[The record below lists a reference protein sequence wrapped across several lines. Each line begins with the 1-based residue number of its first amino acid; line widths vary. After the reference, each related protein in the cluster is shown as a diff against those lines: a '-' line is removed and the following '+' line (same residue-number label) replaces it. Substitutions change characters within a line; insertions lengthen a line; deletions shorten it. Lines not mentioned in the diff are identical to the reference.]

1 MYGGHIVNDLDRLLA
16 NTYLDFFMKDELLDE
31 MPLYPYLDA
40 TTAANSAGTDTNPLL
55 YSTTQFK
62 SANFL
67 FFSKLV
73 ELFKAP
79 NTNCSYDLVVEHIDE
94 ELKSETPL
102 AFGLHPNA
110 EIGFRTQ
117 TSEELLKTILEL
129 SASSASADGGG
140 SGEVQVRHL
149 MINVVYNRR

>member
-1 MYGGHIVNDLDRLLA
+1 M
-16 NTYLDFFMKDELLDE
+16 
-31 MPLYPYLDA
+31 
-40 TTAANSAGTDTNPLL
+40 
-55 YSTTQFK
+55 
-62 SANFL
+62 
-67 FFSKLV
+67 

-149 MINVVYNRR
+149 MINMVYNRR